1 MRKNAEEL
9 IRKTVE
15 KGTAAVAALTAD
27 SQSPF
32 TYIAEEISEV
42 MNELSATPP
51 EEITICR
58 LKDALLCLNIA
69 AFAADTDGL
78 RNPPYKAVF
87 HYISETKDQLGI
99 TIEFFTNLSCDLSQE
114 SNEQSSIDLR
124 QWGNI
129 LLFYLKGE
137 IQKLGTHLNEQ
148 QRNALDAVC
157 KTECDNTTH
166 RRPIKRGHRQ
176 TQRGY
181 PQSICC
187 RNGRIRSPRCIWGTA
202 EVYCRRNKRNGV
214 ALTGSKVRKISYR

>member
-1 MRKNAEEL
+1 MLIFQDMRKNAEEL

-15 KGTAAVAALTAD
+15 KGTAAVVALTAD

-42 MNELSATPP
+42 MNELSVTPL

-157 KTECDNTTH
+157 
-166 RRPIKRGHRQ
+166 RRLSVTMQHTADPSKEDIAKLKEDIRKVYAAIMAESEVLGAYGEPLKYIADAIK
-176 TQRGY
+176 
-181 PQSICC
+181 
-187 RNGRIRSPRCIWGTA
+187 
-202 EVYCRRNKRNGV
+202 EMV
-214 ALTGSKVRKISYR
+214 